1 MREKKFAP
9 RGWSKVK
16 NKERG
21 GGGGGGGGGGLKIT
35 GFF

>member
-21 GGGGGGGGGGLKIT
+21 GGGGGGLKIT

>member
-21 GGGGGGGGGGLKIT
+21 GGGGGGGGLKIT

>member
-21 GGGGGGGGGGLKIT
+21 GGGGLKIT

>member
-1 MREKKFAP
+1 MREKKFAS

-21 GGGGGGGGGGLKIT
+21 GGGGGGLKIT